1 MGRRLAATLP
11 RPLSRIDYTLPILG
25 YLGARNTAATPYH
38 TLRRASRGDP
48 NAKTSLQY

>member
-1 MGRRLAATLP
+1 MGRRLAAILP